1 MYVRVSGGNSEQE
14 VLAFVHRPCRGTA
27 ATARRSERRKT
38 APPQVQKRQ
47 KVREDFAGRYSSKT
61 SSSTRSTVARPDR
74 VRAHS
79 TSRSTRWRDPGPPR
93 GRWWTSRPRLSI
105 PAPPT
110 SASPSSTPTTHSRPA
125 HPAAASKQDVSDQVT
140 RRRCIENDGDG
151 TTNSL
156 PAYCSLGSEFCRDSN
171 G

>member
-38 APPQVQKRQ
+38 APPQVQKG
-47 KVREDFAGRYSSKT
+47 KKSVRIFAGRYSSKT

-93 GRWWTSRPRLSI
+93 GRWWTYWPRLSI
-105 PAPPT
+105 PAPPA
-110 SASPSSTPTTHSRPA
+110 SASPSSTPTHSRPA

-140 RRRCIENDGDG
+140 RRRCIENDGGG
-151 TTNSL
+151 TT
-156 PAYCSLGSEFCRDSN
+156 
-171 G
+171 